1 MDSYPLGGYPVP
13 MRTATLPH
21 RIDDRNLV
29 AGNVRAAL
37 ARAEIKV
44 NRLPRL
50 VGASQPYWQRRT
62 SGELPFSTDDLSA
75 LADLLGVD
83 PREFW
88 TPAPRYTGPRTG
100 ARSSM
105 DRASD
110 YGSVVREMGS
120 RPARPLRPQHLRRMG
135 EAA

>member
-1 MDSYPLGGYPVP
+1 MG
-13 MRTATLPH
+13 
-21 RIDDRNLV
+21 DRHLV

-37 ARAEIKV
+37 ARAEIRV
-44 NRLPRL
+44 NNLPKL

-62 SGELPFSTDDLSA
+62 TGELPFSTDDLSI

-88 TPAPRYTGPRTG
+88 APVPRYTGPASG
-100 ARSSM
+100 ARSST

-110 YGSVVREMGS
+110 YGSVVREMPS
-120 RPARPLRPQHLRRMG
+120 RSGVLVLSG